1 MSHLPEARR
10 LRRIASALL
19 LACGLSTSLFAQPA
33 EHHDDPPA
41 PAPRPEFVIRAFGS
55 VEWSASQRPE
65 TPNAFALGQF
75 ALFMTSSLND
85 RVSVLAE
92 VVLEASGVNTEVTT
106 DLERLQLTYRL
117 NDHLN
122 ISGGRYH
129 TGIGYYNAAFHHGS
143 YFENP
148 IGRPRIFTFEDEGGV
163 LPVHEIG
170 VSVRGQVPKTG
181 SALRYVFEVGN
192 GRSWTDLDSEDAR
205 DQNDAKSTN
214 VGLALRP
221 ERWRG
226 FEAGGSFYRDE
237 IPPPS
242 GPPIAHRIAAAYAV
256 YRTPVTEVMGEWLQ
270 LSHRPRGQQTFTNH
284 GGYVQAS
291 RAFGK
296 VRPYYRFDLLEID
309 SATPLIGTFESS
321 RAHLAGL
328 RVDPAEW
335 VGLKAQYERRREA
348 QREWFNAVHVQL
360 VFVF

>member
-1 MSHLPEARR
+1 M
-10 LRRIASALL
+10 LL
-19 LACGLSTSLFAQPA
+19 IACGLSTSVDAQPV
-33 EHHDDPPA
+33 EQHDEPPPPA
-41 PAPRPEFVIRAFGS
+41 ARPEFVIRAFGS
-55 VEWSASQRPE
+55 VEWSASQRPD
-65 TPNAFALGQF
+65 TANSFALGQF
-75 ALFMTSSLND
+75 ALFMTSAIND

-143 YFENP
+143 YFEIP
-148 IGRPRIFTFEDEGGV
+148 IGRPRIFAFEDEGGV
-163 LPVHEIG
+163 LPVHEVGLSI
-170 VSVRGQVPKTG
+170 RGQVPKTG

-192 GRSWTDLDSEDAR
+192 GRNWSDDEAEAAR
-205 DQNDAKSTN
+205 DQNEAKSTN
-214 VGLALRP
+214 VGVALRP

-226 FEAGGSFYRDE
+226 FEAGASFYRDE
-237 IPPPS
+237 IPVAS
-242 GPPIAHRIAAAYAV
+242 GPAVAHRITAAYAV
-256 YRTPVTEVMGEWLQ
+256 YRTPGTEVMGEWLQ
-270 LSHRPRGQQTFTNH
+270 LSHRPAGQSTFTNH
-284 GGYVQAS
+284 GGYLQAS

-296 VRPYYRFDLLEID
+296 VRPYYRFDYLEI
-309 SATPLIGTFESS
+309 SPSTPFIGSFDSS

-328 RVDPAEW
+328 RIDPAEW

-348 QREWFNAVHVQL
+348 DRAWYDGVHVQL